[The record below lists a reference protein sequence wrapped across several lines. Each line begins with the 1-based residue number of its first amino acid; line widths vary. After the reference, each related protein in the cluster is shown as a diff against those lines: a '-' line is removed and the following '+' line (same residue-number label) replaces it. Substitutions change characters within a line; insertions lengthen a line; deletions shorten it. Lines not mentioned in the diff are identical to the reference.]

1 MNTSDV
7 SELSHSWAEPEL
19 AEGLGD
25 FVRRNGR
32 LPKRSEL
39 EERLHAMV
47 ARSRSD
53 AEAIDEMGVVIS
65 AHVR

>member
-1 MNTSDV
+1 MNSADV
-7 SELSHSWAEPEL
+7 CELSHSWAEPEL

-32 LPKRSEL
+32 LPKRKEL
-39 EERLHAMV
+39 EERLHALV
-47 ARSRSD
+47 ARAPSD
-53 AEAIDEMGVVIS
+53 ADAVDEMGVVIS